1 MRVFRDAPE
10 NLLDSLSVAF
20 PLGTRTSHTCWYSNP
35 LLHLFFRHINGILE
49 TAKHHHS
56 ASKGPSLHSVMLRTM
71 GNVVRQR
78 SQWLNPD
85 DTLHLWRSEFLDE
98 KQCVLWAY
106 NNGQEASRCPWMEV
120 SSENL
125 QAGKANSCSDQ
136 VIIPGKSNHCPFHDG
151 SGPVKSTCHQGA
163 GSPLGNDVLR
173 WGSWAHSNGGGGV
186 AGQLQC
192 REAWVAGPRQSRV
205 AGDTG
210 WLMPSDR
217 PSCPSDDRE
226 SPP

>member
-56 ASKGPSLHSVMLRTM
+56 ASKGPSLHSVMLRMM

-78 SQWLNPD
+78 SQRLNPD

-120 SSENL
+120 SSGREGKFLFRSSDYSRKIESLPLPWWKWSSQINL
-125 QAGKANSCSDQ
+125 P
-136 VIIPGKSNHCPFHDG
+136 PGGWQSPGEWCPPMG
-151 SGPVKSTCHQGA
+151 
-163 GSPLGNDVLR
+163 
-173 WGSWAHSNGGGGV
+173 
-186 AGQLQC
+186 
-192 REAWVAGPRQSRV
+192 
-205 AGDTG
+205 
-210 WLMPSDR
+210 
-217 PSCPSDDRE
+217 
-226 SPP
+226 